1 MPKNRKTM
9 NKIFK
14 APKGF
19 NAPNISKYQNNFNQY
34 WKDCEK
40 YVGSIKKAL
49 KDNYRSTCKEAGEE
63 ITFPVGDGKARYIVA
78 TLKPVQLIHVDT
90 GDAWHYQYIHRL
102 TAADIRNEIKS
113 QKAFNK
119 LFSKRS

>member
-1 MPKNRKTM
+1 MGT
-9 NKIFK
+9 IYK

-19 NAPNISKYQNNFNQY
+19 IAPDIRKYQNNFNKY

-40 YVGSIKKAL
+40 YVSGIKKAI
-49 KDNYRSTCKEAGEE
+49 KKGYGQTCPEAGEE
-63 ITFPVGDGKARYIVA
+63 VTFPVADGKARYIVA
-78 TLKPVQLIHVDT
+78 TLRPVRLIHVDT

-102 TAADIRNEIKS
+102 TATDIRKEIKN

-119 LFSKRS
+119 LFSGAK